1 MFTSPNSSRLCLN
14 TGTSFLVA
22 VLALLPSQAF
32 APPSPQSNPG
42 QANGPQQPTEA
53 GKIKVEAPSVVVDV
67 IVTDK
72 KGHSASGLTAGDFAV
87 SDNGVP
93 QKIVTF
99 VPPLAPNETPVSKPA
114 TAPEK
119 TNAAPSTTT
128 ASARQPSPE
137 REARDLASV
146 HFITLVMDTG
156 DLQPGNIPRATHAA
170 AEYIQ
175 KVIAPDDF
183 VAIYWL
189 DQSLHLALPF
199 TQDKPKAVEAI
210 QKLGSRA
217 PEGRMTALMRIETEQ
232 QIHDLESNSFGF
244 MSGAGP
250 GAGEGGTGDITGAG
264 ARGLAVLRAFLWT
277 QTTLQAKA
285 VFVAM
290 RAIAQA
296 YRDLPG
302 RKNVVVFSEG
312 FVHSPEAGPE
322 MQAVIEAANRA
333 NVAFYI
339 IDAAGLTAE
348 YGAASHTIGATVAAE
363 TYDMAGEAA
372 PPEMPQGLDQSQ
384 FIQQVGTDILHDD
397 LGQVAA
403 ATGGFYVKNQNDL
416 LHGLQLA
423 DRDLR
428 EFYTLV
434 YQPTSTNYDGSFHRI
449 KVALLRPGYH
459 VRYRMGY
466 WAVPPGQEIMVT
478 PAAAQLLGAL
488 ASGSLKPAFKPEVNA
503 ALLLAPDGKL
513 AAPVHVSLP
522 AKSAGF
528 VKDKDKNSYRA
539 GITLVLAAYDK
550 LGHLVSV
557 HQRFVNLNLDP
568 KKWKEFER
576 KTLDI
581 SARLAIPKLEPL
593 EIEAILQF
601 ADGTVALAR
610 REIPIGEASS
620 SGIHLTSLLLSND
633 IQPASGAAD
642 PSDPLRGPNFEL
654 HLPVEPRFSPSDKLT
669 VYFGILEGSQEP
681 AGVPPHVRL
690 SYAIKSGGNVVQS
703 LPAEEVGGGGSR
715 TQNRMLV
722 LKQFD
727 LKNLRPGTYTVEVKA
742 EDLDH
747 RGTASQSADF
757 SVS

>member
-1 MFTSPNSSRLCLN
+1 M
-14 TGTSFLVA
+14 
-22 VLALLPSQAF
+22 
-32 APPSPQSNPG
+32 
-42 QANGPQQPTEA
+42 EA

-72 KGHSASGLTAGDFAV
+72 KGRPASGLTAGDFAV
-87 SDNGVP
+87 SDNDVP

-99 VPPLAPNETPVSKPA
+99 VPPLAPNETPGSKPA

-128 ASARQPSPE
+128 ASARQLSTE

-183 VAIYWL
+183 VAVYWI

-210 QKLGSRA
+210 QKLGSRV

-232 QIHDLESNSFGF
+232 EINDLEGKKFGF

-250 GAGEGGTGDITGAG
+250 GAGEGGTGDIAGAG
-264 ARGLAVLRAFLWT
+264 ERELASLRAFLWT
-277 QTTLQAKA
+277 QSTLQAKA

-302 RKNVVVFSEG
+302 RENVVVFSEG
-312 FVHSPEAGPE
+312 FMHSPEAAPA

-339 IDAAGLTAE
+339 IDTAGLTAGFSATSHGVDASVE
-348 YGAASHTIGATVAAE
+348 AKISEMGAEGAPVI
-363 TYDMAGEAA
+363 M
-372 PPEMPQGLDQSQ
+372 PEGLDQFQ

-397 LGQVAA
+397 LGQVAS

-416 LHGLQLA
+416 LRGLKLA

-434 YQPTSTNYDGSFHRI
+434 YQPTDTNYDGSFHRI
-449 KVALLRPGYH
+449 RVALLKPGYH

-466 WAVPPGQEIMVT
+466 WAVPPGEEMMVT

-488 ASGSLKPAFKPEVNA
+488 ASGSLRPAFKPEVNA
-503 ALLLAPDGKL
+503 VVLLASDGKL
-513 AAPVHVSLP
+513 AAPVHVALP

-528 VKDKDKNSYRA
+528 VKDKDKNTYRA
-539 GITLVLAAYDK
+539 GITLMLAAYDH

-557 HQRFVNLNLDP
+557 HQRFVDLNLDP
-568 KKWKEFER
+568 KQWKQFEH

-581 SARLAIPKLEPL
+581 NARLAIPTLEPL

-610 REIPIGEASS
+610 RAIPIAEPSA
-620 SGIHLTSLLLSND
+620 SGIRLTSLLLSDD
-633 IQPASGAAD
+633 IQPASGASD

-654 HLPVEPRFSPSDKLT
+654 HLPVEPRFSPSDKLS
-669 VYFGILEGSQEP
+669 VYFGILEGSLEP

-690 SYAIKSGGNVVQS
+690 SYTIKSGGSVVEG

-715 TQNRMLV
+715 AQNRMLV

-727 LKNLRPGTYTVEVKA
+727 LKNLRPGAYTVEVRA

-747 RGTASQSADF
+747 RVTASQDADF
-757 SVS
+757 IVG